1 MNRLTSGKL
10 FFPVNSFRT
19 PDKLSDSVND
29 AESHDRKKIVR
40 IPFPV
45 LEILIKISNCVGS
58 TYVRGWFLMKV
69 RLIGFYHSPVIWD
82 ALQYGFIRC

>member
-29 AESHDRKKIVR
+29 AESHDVKKLDSLSGFR
-40 IPFPV
+40 N
-45 LEILIKISNCVGS
+45 LDKN
-58 TYVRGWFLMKV
+58 FLL
-69 RLIGFYHSPVIWD
+69 R
-82 ALQYGFIRC
+82 R